1 MSSQNNKNQINSIK
15 CFPVADN
22 IMDPSLKLAVLP
34 IIFIILSLN
43 LLLLLPYGLLWIDL
57 SVETKILLGFF
68 LILLMSSFFIATKR
82 R

>member
-1 MSSQNNKNQINSIK
+1 MSFKNSKNQINSIK

-22 IMDPSLKLAVLP
+22 VMDPSLKLAVLP

-57 SVETKILLGFF
+57 SMETKILLGFF